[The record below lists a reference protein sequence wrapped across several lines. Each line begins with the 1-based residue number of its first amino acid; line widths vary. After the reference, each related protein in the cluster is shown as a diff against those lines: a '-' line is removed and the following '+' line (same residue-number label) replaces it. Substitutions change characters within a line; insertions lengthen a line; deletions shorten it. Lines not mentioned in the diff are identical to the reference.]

1 MANHVRS
8 ITMKRENL
16 KLKANHAR
24 TKFIHLICL
33 LVLFAT
39 SHTLMAQDCNIESG
53 CPDSLIIN
61 GSSFSVA
68 DNAVSIYTTALCVG
82 TEITLAVPIGNYGL
96 DNVVFQWY
104 IGADDGSD
112 SYDGLGS
119 SFTHTLTGDTQ
130 FTLNIDDSG
139 SCNNTELCILF
150 DNVNPTPIISATPD
164 PGNSM
169 CDGEYIDFTL
179 TGGTTYSWTATDS
192 GNDIN
197 GEAIGTNQTSFA
209 DQTLQND
216 GSTSQTVEYCF
227 TTASSF
233 NCTSTNTECDTIAV
247 HPSPSGALTGTSNA
261 CFGDPITVTLSI
273 VEGSPS
279 YSVTYTING
288 SSVDY
293 ENLIDSL
300 EFTVSI
306 SDSNSTTIV
315 LTELVDE
322 LGCSADFQGL
332 DTLVIET
339 LLLPYVELLDFPD
352 SLCANE
358 NLIVSFQG
366 TNNAD
371 FSFEFNDEVQYD
383 SLNSSGQLSNLDL
396 GVLGNDNV
404 TINNFIV
411 ILGNCVDT
419 LTTQCGVIP
428 WPVPEQPCL
437 LNPATPCSNAQSI
450 YFEVDTINPECV
462 NGVAIDNYIWSIDP
476 TVSDTAITDA
486 SPGFNPVA
494 HIDFGD
500 SVTYTISVF
509 AESDEGC
516 LSDILDYQFSPD
528 ANAPEAFTIASLG
541 SGDNFLLYVTQN
553 DPTYS
558 FQWGCTEPD
567 SLISTSFPGEVF
579 QSFFINQD
587 SIATCYYW
595 CEITYQGCTTISYYL
610 NGLNVPNTIT
620 TELRIWPNPTSGI
633 LNITGHHLSQYNS
646 VDLFNGTGVMVLSNE
661 ITNGTQSIEIN
672 MAGLSAGV
680 YHIRLRGIHASA
692 NIKIVK
698 E

>member
-1 MANHVRS
+1 
-8 ITMKRENL
+8 MKRENL

-53 CPDSLIIN
+53 CPDFLIIN

-192 GNDIN
+192 GNDIS